1 MRTLIGLSV
10 PVFVAPH
17 EAWAETTTLSSFHC
31 QRCTA
36 MGDTMESGGGVE
48 GKPYI
53 SNVVGRMM
61 IANWSCITASSGRSN

>member
-10 PVFVAPH
+10 PDCVASH

-36 MGDTMESGGGVE
+36 MGDSMEPGGDAE

-61 IANWSCITASSGRSN
+61 IAN